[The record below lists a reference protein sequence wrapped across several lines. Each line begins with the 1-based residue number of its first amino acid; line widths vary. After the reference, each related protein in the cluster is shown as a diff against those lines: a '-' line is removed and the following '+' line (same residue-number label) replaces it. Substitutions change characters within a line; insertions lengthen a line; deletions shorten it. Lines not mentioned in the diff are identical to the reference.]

1 MSQKTV
7 GLIIALI
14 LVTGILVYTAVAPK
28 QPAPTGTPAKTQT
41 APAVLAQT
49 TLALSPS
56 LLSLSSNS
64 GSLNVVIDS
73 GSNKITAVQLELSYD
88 PKMLSALDIVPG
100 PFFNNPVTLIKTI
113 DDKNGKISY
122 ALGIAPTGL
131 AKSGQGAVAT
141 ITFSSAQQTGQ
152 ATQITFSPKTLVTA
166 AGANSS
172 VLKATSGAAVVFT
185 QSQSNTILP
194 IKPTTS
200 TSSGY

>member
-28 QPAPTGTPAKTQT
+28 QPAPATPSTT
-41 APAVLAQT
+41 TPTTPAVLAQT

-88 PKMLSALDIVPG
+88 PKMLSAVDITPG
-100 PFFNNPVTLIKTI
+100 AFFDKPVTLIKTI

-166 AGANSS
+166 EGANSS